1 MILMIDNYDS
11 FTFNIV
17 QYLGQMGGNVEV
29 YRNDKIK
36 LDEIKRLKPAAIFL
50 SPGPCT
56 PLEAGI
62 TVDVIREF
70 YKDVPIMGICL
81 GHQSIGYAFGAEVV
95 RAVRIMHGKIS
106 SIINDGKTIFACLS
120 GDQCGDG
127 GGRNYG
133 IAAQRI
139 SGGRHSVSSGI
150 RADTAGQTHHQKLF
164 EIHRAKGALVMI
176 KEAIE
181 KAVKNIDLRE
191 AVMMEAMDEIMEGV
205 ATPAQI
211 AALITALRM
220 KGETVEEVTGA
231 ARIMRQK
238 ATHVNACATTI
249 VDTCGTGGDKLNT
262 FNIST
267 TAAFVVAAAGIV
279 VAKHGNRAVS
289 SGCGSADVLE
299 ALGVNISAPQE
310 IVEECIQQIG
320 IGFLFAPKLHGAM
333 KYAISPRR
341 EIGIRTI
348 FNMLGPLTNPAG
360 ATAQLLGVY
369 DPKLTEMFADV
380 LKNMGT
386 KRAFVV
392 HGLDGLD
399 EVTISGE
406 TRVAE
411 LKDGIVR
418 IYNINPLDYF
428 GRIDPLE
435 TIRGGD
441 PTVNAHITKDV
452 LSGKN
457 GVCRNVVLIN
467 AALAIVAGEKAD
479 NIKDGLKVAA
489 DCIDSGAAVKKL
501 QSLIEMSNS

>member
-1 MILMIDNYDS
+1 
-11 FTFNIV
+11 
-17 QYLGQMGGNVEV
+17 
-29 YRNDKIK
+29 
-36 LDEIKRLKPAAIFL
+36 
-50 SPGPCT
+50 
-56 PLEAGI
+56 
-62 TVDVIREF
+62 
-70 YKDVPIMGICL
+70 
-81 GHQSIGYAFGAEVV
+81 
-95 RAVRIMHGKIS
+95 
-106 SIINDGKTIFACLS
+106 
-120 GDQCGDG
+120 
-127 GGRNYG
+127 
-133 IAAQRI
+133 
-139 SGGRHSVSSGI
+139 
-150 RADTAGQTHHQKLF
+150 
-164 EIHRAKGALVMI
+164 MI
-176 KEAIE
+176 KEAID
-181 KAVKNIDLRE
+181 KAVKKIDLPE
-191 AVMMEAMDEIMEGV
+191 AEMMAAMEEIMEGA

-211 AALITALRM
+211 GAVITALRM
-220 KGETVEEVTGA
+220 KGETVEEVTGS

-267 TAAFVVAAAGIV
+267 TTAFVVAAAGIV

-299 ALGVNISAPQE
+299 ALGVNISAVQE

-333 KYAISPRR
+333 KYAIGPRR

-392 HGLDGLD
+392 HGSDGLD
-399 EVTISGE
+399 EVTITGE

-411 LKDGIVR
+411 LKDGIIR
-418 IYNINPLDYF
+418 TYNIHPKDYVGKTYPLDA
-428 GRIDPLE
+428 
-435 TIRGGD
+435 IRGGD
-441 PTVNAHITKDV
+441 PTTNAQITRDV
-452 LSGKN
+452 LSGKP
-457 GVCRNVVLIN
+457 GACRDVVLMN

-479 NIKDGLKVAA
+479 NMKDGVKLAA
-489 DCIDSGAAVKKL
+489 ECIDSGAAVKKL
-501 QSLIEMSNS
+501 QALIEMSNS

>member
-1 MILMIDNYDS
+1 
-11 FTFNIV
+11 
-17 QYLGQMGGNVEV
+17 
-29 YRNDKIK
+29 
-36 LDEIKRLKPAAIFL
+36 
-50 SPGPCT
+50 
-56 PLEAGI
+56 
-62 TVDVIREF
+62 
-70 YKDVPIMGICL
+70 
-81 GHQSIGYAFGAEVV
+81 
-95 RAVRIMHGKIS
+95 
-106 SIINDGKTIFACLS
+106 
-120 GDQCGDG
+120 
-127 GGRNYG
+127 
-133 IAAQRI
+133 
-139 SGGRHSVSSGI
+139 
-150 RADTAGQTHHQKLF
+150 
-164 EIHRAKGALVMI
+164 MI
-176 KEAIE
+176 KEVIE
-181 KAVKNIDLRE
+181 KAVRKTDVTE
-191 AVMMEAMDEIMEGV
+191 AEMMAAMDEIMEGI

-220 KGETVEEVTGA
+220 KGETVGEVTGA

-238 ATHVNACATTI
+238 ATRINACSSTI

-267 TAAFVVAAAGIV
+267 TAAFVAAAAGLT

-299 ALGVNISAPQE
+299 ALGVNISADQD
-310 IVEECIQQIG
+310 IVEECVQQIG

-333 KYAISPRR
+333 KYAIGPRR

-369 DPKLTEMFADV
+369 DKKLTEMFADV

-399 EVTISGE
+399 EVTITGE

-418 IYNINPLDYF
+418 TYNINPVDYF
-428 GRIDPLE
+428 GRIDTLDS
-435 TIRGGD
+435 IRGGD
-441 PTVNAHITKDV
+441 SVVNAQIAKDV

-457 GVCRNVVLIN
+457 GACRNVVLIN

-479 NIKDGLKVAA
+479 NIKEGIKVAA
-489 DCIDSGAAVKKL
+489 DCIDSGTAIKKL
-501 QSLIEMSNS
+501 QSLIELSNS